1 MLRRF
6 KKIEYLQM
14 AEVKTNYTYATLMEM
29 NDEHAECWYFFIRKE
44 GNEENLKH
52 LQDQLSSIEWSL
64 EEDQSTFDLE
74 TTYFVSEQT
83 AKEMTKLDLNKN
95 SFHRKFD
102 GVLQKIDFGLKS
114 SHSDDRK
121 MSKVCKLLQ
130 NGGIEDFIDMED
142 IDPEDLNNVES
153 ESESDEAPPA
163 RSSHSSSAEKTVS
176 KPKKGIPQALKDSQ
190 LPRVVK
196 AKRHGKK

>member
-6 KKIEYLQM
+6 KKMKYLEM
-14 AEVKTNYTYATLMEM
+14 TEVKTNYTYATLMEM
-29 NDEHAECWYFFIRKE
+29 NDEHAECWYVFIRKE

-52 LQDQLSSIEWSL
+52 LQDQLSSVDWSL

-102 GVLQKIDFGLKS
+102 GVLQRIDFGLKS
-114 SHSDDRK
+114 SHSNDRK
-121 MSKVCKLLQ
+121 MEKVCKLLQ

-142 IDPEDLNNVES
+142 IDPEDLNNVNSDSDS
-153 ESESDEAPPA
+153 EEPPA
-163 RSSHSSSAEKTVS
+163 RSSHSSSEKNA
-176 KPKKGIPQALKDSQ
+176 KPKKGVPQALKDSQ
-190 LPRVVK
+190 LPRIVK